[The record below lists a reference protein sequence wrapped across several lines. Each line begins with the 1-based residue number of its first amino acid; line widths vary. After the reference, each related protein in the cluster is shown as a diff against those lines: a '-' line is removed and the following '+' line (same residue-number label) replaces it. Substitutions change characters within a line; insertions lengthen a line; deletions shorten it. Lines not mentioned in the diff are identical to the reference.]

1 MEPLLIF
8 SNVGAG
14 RLVARR
20 ARFTVE
26 IEGEDGRTR
35 LCHLHDPGRLRHLL
49 RRGVR
54 VYYRPVWRPGRRTS
68 CDMVAVD
75 DGDVLVLEDT
85 RVPNLV
91 VPRVIGGPAL
101 LPGYRLEAREAQV
114 AGLRVDF
121 VASAPDGKL
130 ALVEAKGTNLAVGG
144 AALFP
149 DAPSRRA
156 WRQLEALAAS
166 TSAGV
171 EAHVVFVALRPDVDI
186 VAPNR
191 VVDLR
196 FSRLLCSL
204 RGRIRYHGLRLAPVL
219 DVERRRIFVA
229 SAEPIPVEPCAAP
242 AGQRGGE

>member
-1 MEPLLIF
+1 MEPLLVF
-8 SNVGAG
+8 SRVESG
-14 RLVARR
+14 RLVARW

-26 IEGEDGRTR
+26 IEGEDGGTR

-68 CDMVAVD
+68 CDVVAVD
-75 DGDVLVLEDT
+75 DGGVLVLEDT

-121 VASAPDGKL
+121 VASAPDGRL

-166 TSAGV
+166 TGAGV
-171 EAHVVFVALRPDVDI
+171 EAHVVFVALRPDVD
-186 VAPNR
+186 VVVPNR
-191 VVDLR
+191 AVDPRL
-196 FSRLLCSL
+196 SRLLCGL
-204 RGRIRYHGLRLAPVL
+204 RGRISYHGLRLSPTL
-219 DVERRRIFVA
+219 DAERRLIVVA
-229 SAEPIPVEPCAAP
+229 LAEPILVEPCAA
-242 AGQRGGE
+242 GRGGSG